1 MKCKK
6 LWMLLASGLLAS
18 ANPLLRA
25 QEEGIR
31 LDFDFEQVNGTTVT
45 DATAGIRATL
55 ANGAQIEKM
64 GKYHVL
70 DLGSNSGYLDMSEQT
85 GNLFKS
91 LDSYTVSVYY
101 RVAEEASLSGAG
113 FFLWAFSTSMACT
126 ATEGKYSA
134 YRLNAQRFANSTGG
148 YANETGIELAQK

>member
-113 FFLWAFSTSMACT
+113 FFLWPFPRPWPARRPKANIPPIASMPNVLPTPPA
-126 ATEGKYSA
+126 ATPTKPA
-134 YRLNAQRFANSTGG
+134 
-148 YANETGIELAQK
+148 